1 MNTKRWSIALI
12 VIATSA
18 FSTWARAENIYKC
31 GTSYS
36 QSPCPGG
43 KLLDVNDNRDPQQK
57 KLKDDITQ
65 RDAELARDME
75 KDRLAKEKAMRATE
89 VKRALTPT
97 PPTQV
102 VVVREEPVLV
112 HPKRLKHKTAKQLG
126 FVAEVPEARRPPT
139 KKKPAK
145 KTAPKDQP

>member
-1 MNTKRWSIALI
+1 MNTQRWSIALI

-18 FSTWARAENIYKC
+18 YCTWARAENVYKC

-43 KLLDVNDNRDPQQK
+43 KLLDVNDSRDPQQK

-65 RDAELARDME
+65 RDAKLARDME
-75 KDRLAKEKAMRATE
+75 QDRLAKEKALRATDA
-89 VKRALTPT
+89 KRPFAPS
-97 PPTQV
+97 PPAKV

-126 FVAEVPEARRPPT
+126 FVAEVPEARSPPT
-139 KKKPAK
+139 HKKSAK
-145 KTAPKDQP
+145 KTAQKDQP